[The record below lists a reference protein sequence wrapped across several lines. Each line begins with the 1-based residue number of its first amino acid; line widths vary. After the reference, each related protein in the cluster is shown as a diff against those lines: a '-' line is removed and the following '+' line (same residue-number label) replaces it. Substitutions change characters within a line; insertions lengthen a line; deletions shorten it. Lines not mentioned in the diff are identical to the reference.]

1 MPMRVTVHCYG
12 IDVAKDWLDLHQ
24 AQTAERQRIRNDPA
38 AIGAWLGSLTCPV
51 KLAVEATN
59 TYHEALVDQ
68 AVAAGHRVYLV
79 DALRLAHYRQAVG
92 VRAKTDRQDA
102 ALLARYLC
110 HEEARLRPLR
120 RQDPRQLALWRGLK
134 HRACV
139 VRAATQIRQSLGDR
153 LGRSGR
159 CDAGQALLAQCQR
172 YLDQLE
178 RRLLAEARALGWAAD
193 IARCRAVPGI
203 GPLTALGLV
212 AAYHRGAFA
221 HHDPFI
227 AFLGLD
233 VRVRDSGRHRGRRK
247 LTKAGEPEIRRL
259 LHNAAMAAIRRP
271 SPFTAY
277 YHQLRGRLSAIQAL
291 VALARKLAKVAF
303 NLIRK
308 QASFDPNRVSM
319 ACQSP

>member
-1 MPMRVTVHCYG
+1 MPMRVTVHLYG

-24 AQTAERQRIRNDPA
+24 AHTAEQQRIRNDPA
-38 AIGAWLGSLTCPV
+38 AIRAWLDSLTSPV

-59 TYHEALVDQ
+59 TYHEALVDL
-68 AVAAGHRVYLV
+68 ALAGGHTVYLV

-92 VRAKTDRQDA
+92 VRAKTDLKDA
-102 ALLARYLC
+102 ALLARYLH

-120 RQDPRQLALWRGLK
+120 RQDPRQIALWRGLK

-139 VRAATQIRQSLGDR
+139 VRAVTQIRQSLADR
-153 LGRSGR
+153 VGR
-159 CDAGQALLAQCQR
+159 CDASNALLAQCQR

-178 RRLLAEARALGWAAD
+178 RRLLAQARALGWAAD

-212 AAYHRGAFA
+212 AAYHRGDFT

-227 AFLGLD
+227 AYLGLD
-233 VRVRDSGRHRGRRK
+233 VRVRDSGRYRGRRK
-247 LTKAGEPEIRRL
+247 LTKSGEPEIRRL

-277 YHQLRGRLSAIQAL
+277 YDQLKTRLSPIQAL

-303 NLIRK
+303 HLIRK
-308 QASFDPNRVSM
+308 QDTFNPGRISM
-319 ACQSP
+319 ACAAP

>member
-1 MPMRVTVHCYG
+1 MPMLVTVHLYG
-12 IDVAKDWLDLHQ
+12 IDVAKDWLDLHE
-24 AQTAERQRIRNDPA
+24 AHTGEAQRISNEPA
-38 AIGAWLGSLTCPV
+38 AIQSWLHSVTGPV

-59 TYHEALVDQ
+59 TFHEALVDQ
-68 AVAAGHRVYLV
+68 ALAAGHTVYLV
-79 DALRLAHYRQAVG
+79 DAKQLAHYRQAVG
-92 VRAKTDRQDA
+92 IRAKTDLKDA

-110 HEEARLRPLR
+110 HEAARLRPLR
-120 RQDPRQLALWRGLK
+120 RQDPRQIALWRGLK

-139 VRAATQIRQSLGDR
+139 VRAMVQIRQSLKDQA
-153 LGRSGR
+153 GRSGQG
-159 CDAGQALLAQCQR
+159 DAGEALMAQCQR

-178 RRLLAEARALGWAAD
+178 RRLLADARALGWAQE

-212 AAYHRGAFA
+212 AAYHRGHFT

-227 AFLGLD
+227 AYLGLD

-247 LTKAGEPEIRRL
+247 LTKSGEPEIRRL

-271 SPFTAY
+271 SPFSAY
-277 YHQLRGRLSAIQAL
+277 YAQLRTRLSGIQAL

-303 NLIRK
+303 HLIRK
-308 QASFDPNRVSM
+308 QATFDPSRVSM
-319 ACQSP
+319 TCASP